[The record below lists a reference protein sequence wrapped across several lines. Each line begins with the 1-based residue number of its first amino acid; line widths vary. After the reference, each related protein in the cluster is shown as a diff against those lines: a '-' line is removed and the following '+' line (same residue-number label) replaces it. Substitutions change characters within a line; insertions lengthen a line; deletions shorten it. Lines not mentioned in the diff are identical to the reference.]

1 MDERF
6 LEVLDDDGRTRWR
19 LDAAFLRSNWTCIWG
34 EGCQGIHDRL
44 RPELHDGC
52 CSVGVELVDVAEA
65 MTIAALGASIDPAR
79 FAHAAQA
86 PYVHE
91 RGGRW
96 STRVI
101 DGACVF
107 FNAPHAD
114 APTGCALHHAA
125 HDAGEDPID
134 WKPQTCTRLPIR
146 VEEQTDEPTGCVEVT
161 VRAWTRDDWGPG
173 GATMA
178 WWCTE
183 AVEAHRG
190 TRPVHETLEGELRVL
205 FGDALYERVRE
216 VLHRDGNGAA
226 PL

>member
-6 LEVLDDDGRTRWR
+6 LEITDDDGRTRWR

-34 EGCQGIHDRL
+34 DGCQGIHDEA

-52 CSVGVELVDVAEA
+52 CSVGVELVDEAEA
-65 MTIAALGASIDPAR
+65 MTIAALGATLDPER
-79 FAHAAQA
+79 FAHAGDA
-86 PYVHE
+86 PYVVE

-96 STRVI
+96 STRVV

-107 FNAPHAD
+107 FNAVHLD

-125 HDAGEDPID
+125 RDAGDDPID

-146 VEEQTDEPTGCVEVT
+146 VEEQADEATGTTEVT
-161 VRAWTRDDWGPG
+161 VRAWTRADWGPG

-178 WWCTE
+178 WWCAE
-183 AVEAHRG
+183 APEAHRG
-190 TRPVHETLEGELRVL
+190 TRPVHESLEDELRVL
-205 FGDALYERVRE
+205 FGDALYERVDGALR
-216 VLHRDGNGAA
+216 RDGNGAS